1 MSRENVEIVRRIYD
15 EFARPEAI
23 RELYHPDFEM
33 DAVDAAPDV
42 GVIRGCDAMVEALRS
57 NFEMFEDLH
66 LEIDEVI
73 HTDDEH
79 VMIAMHDMGRMRG
92 SDSEVRNHRF
102 HLFAFRDGKIV
113 RFSSYLDRN
122 RALEAAG
129 LSD

>member
-1 MSRENVEIVRRIYD
+1 
-15 EFARPEAI
+15 
-23 RELYHPDFEM
+23 
-33 DAVDAAPDV
+33 
-42 GVIRGCDAMVEALRS
+42 
-57 NFEMFEDLH
+57 
-66 LEIDEVI
+66 
-73 HTDDEH
+73 
-79 VMIAMHDMGRMRG
+79 MIAMHDMGRMRG